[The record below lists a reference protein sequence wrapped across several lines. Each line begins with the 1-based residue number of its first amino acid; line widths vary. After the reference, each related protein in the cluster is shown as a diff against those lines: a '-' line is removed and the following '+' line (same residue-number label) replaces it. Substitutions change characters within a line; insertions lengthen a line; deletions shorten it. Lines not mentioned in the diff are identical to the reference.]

1 MNAYRHISCLKVAV
15 AAAAAALLSTSCFKK
30 ESYDTLFRIAVYNQN
45 VSGEPLTRATD
56 LESYAFY
63 VDTAMWRI
71 ASWEDALAHV
81 ITDKSNPSVKL
92 SVPDAVGIFDAGA
105 DFQVTLPL
113 TAPMSM
119 LVVVDKANS
128 TYAYRK
134 YESPINLPEIFAQLH
149 MYAWRR
155 TYNANGWRIVN
166 PQPDTERPPLVPT
179 EPDLPQTPD
188 EPGKYETPDTPDQPE
203 TPEMP
208 DEPEAP
214 AGI

>member
-1 MNAYRHISCLKVAV
+1 MT
-15 AAAAAALLSTSCFKK
+15 AAAAAIALLSTSCFKK

-63 VDTAMWRI
+63 VDTNLWRI

-81 ITDKSNPSVKL
+81 ITDKRNPSVRL
-92 SVPDAVGIFDAGA
+92 SVPDVVGVFDAEA
-105 DFQVTLPL
+105 DFQVALPL
-113 TAPMSM
+113 TAPLSM

-128 TYAYRK
+128 MYAYRK

-149 MYAWRR
+149 MYAWRK

-166 PQPDTERPPLVPT
+166 PTSSVRRWRPQSPT
-179 EPDLPQTPD
+179 NRKRPRSLATPKRPRHPTSRKRPRCRTNPKRPRAFNPK
-188 EPGKYETPDTPDQPE
+188 EQ
-203 TPEMP
+203 
-208 DEPEAP
+208 
-214 AGI
+214 

>member
-1 MNAYRHISCLKVAV
+1 MNAYRYISCMT
-15 AAAAAALLSTSCFKK
+15 AAAAAIALLSTSCFKK

-63 VDTAMWRI
+63 VDTNLWRI

-81 ITDKSNPSVKL
+81 ITDKRNPSVRL
-92 SVPDAVGIFDAGA
+92 SVPDVVGVFDAEA
-105 DFQVTLPL
+105 DFQVALPL
-113 TAPMSM
+113 TAPLSM

-128 TYAYRK
+128 MYAYRK

-149 MYAWRR
+149 MYAWRK

-166 PQPDTERPPLVPT
+166 PLPDVERPPLAPA
-179 EPDLPQTPD
+179 
-188 EPGKYETPDTPDQPE
+188 EPGQPETPEEPGDPETPETPDQPE

-208 DEPEAP
+208 DEPETP

>member
-1 MNAYRHISCLKVAV
+1 MT
-15 AAAAAALLSTSCFKK
+15 AAAAAIALLSTSCFKK

-63 VDTAMWRI
+63 VDTNLWRI

-81 ITDKSNPSVKL
+81 ITDKRNPSVRL
-92 SVPDAVGIFDAGA
+92 SVPDVVGVFDAEA
-105 DFQVTLPL
+105 DFQVALPL
-113 TAPMSM
+113 TAPLSM

-128 TYAYRK
+128 MYAYRK

-149 MYAWRR
+149 MYAWRK

-166 PQPDTERPPLVPT
+166 PLPTSSVRRWRPQSPTSRNARGAWRPRNARDTR
-179 EPDLPQTPD
+179 QA
-188 EPGKYETPDTPDQPE
+188 GNARDTGR
-203 TPEMP
+203 T
-208 DEPEAP
+208 
-214 AGI
+214 